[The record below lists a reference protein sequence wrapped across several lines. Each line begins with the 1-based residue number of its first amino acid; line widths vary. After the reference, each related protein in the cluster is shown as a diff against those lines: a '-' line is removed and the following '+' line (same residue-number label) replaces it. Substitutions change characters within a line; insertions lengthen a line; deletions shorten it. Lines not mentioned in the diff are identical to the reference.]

1 MRVEID
7 EELFDSP
14 RINQLDLFRLFRL
27 PGFGL
32 HTIEVSPPSSG
43 LLERWLLGLDDRAQ
57 EECRLALELSYE
69 ALARFPGGA
78 RLRVSLT
85 AQPRWERP
93 TVLTLQDALRVLE
106 SPLRVL
112 VENQRRDGAFLA
124 AIGFRYRR
132 RWADLQQGGVELRH
146 GGGVTEMSEQ
156 VRACGPGTIDR
167 LRTFVIFDSDAL
179 APGQPSAQS
188 QRLRKECE
196 ELKIP
201 HHQLMRRA
209 AENYLPPPALAEKT
223 TRRGREQQDLFLEAA
238 QAFGRLEP
246 AQRHHFNMKAG
257 FQGDDKNSRRHEAD
271 QLFANVA
278 DEIRRPL
285 ARGFGRDV
293 GDLFADPE
301 LLQEQ
306 WLFADGQEPE
316 VRSLFEAILREI

>member
-43 LLERWLLGLDDRAQ
+43 LLERWLLGLDARVQ
-57 EECRLALELSYE
+57 KECRLALELSFE

-85 AQPRWERP
+85 TQPRWQRP
-93 TVLTLQDALRVLE
+93 TELTLHDALRVLE

-112 VENQRRDGAFLA
+112 VENQRRDGAFLT
-124 AIGFRYRR
+124 AIGFLYRK
-132 RWADLQQGGVELRH
+132 RWLELQRAGVEVRH

-156 VRACGPGTIDR
+156 VKAYGPESIDR
-167 LRTFVIFDSDAL
+167 LRTFVVFDSDAL
-179 APGQPSAQS
+179 APGLASVQS

-209 AENYLPPPALAEKT
+209 AENYLPPPAL
-223 TRRGREQQDLFLEAA
+223 EAA
-238 QAFGRLEP
+238 AQRRSGAPRQQQLKTARAFGRLAP
-246 AQRHHFNMKAG
+246 DQRHHFNMKTG
-257 FQGDDKNSRRHEAD
+257 FEGDEQQSRRGRAT
-271 QLFANVA
+271 QLFANMVPKDRGA
-278 DEIRRPL
+278 LE
-285 ARGFGRDV
+285 RGFGGDV
-293 GDLFADPE
+293 GDLFADLD
-301 LLQEQ
+301 LLQEH
-306 WLFADGQEPE
+306 WFFADGQEPE
-316 VRSLFEAILREI
+316 VRSLFEAILREV